1 MTRTGQLIIL
11 LVLTVFAA
19 DLAAAGEKE
28 ESAKA
33 IMIVDDFEDCDVDEW
48 QPAGGSC
55 TALATSLNPGGGVC
69 SMELIDDCGTTYNG
83 WYLDFASFQ
92 ADTVLVSLRSQSTSM
107 HDTFF
112 TVGEAVVG
120 GFRPAIFIR
129 AHGGG
134 FWVVAGTGGGIC
146 GAAYTALQWYDFAF
160 TIDWGTKTYDVSID
174 GTPCLSGVSFVGDA
188 STLDRIHVYNLDAS
202 AGWYDDIIMSQEP
215 PLPSIFDD
223 GFETGDTTAW
233 SSTVP

>member
-1 MTRTGQLIIL
+1 MTRTGRLIIV
-11 LVLTVFAA
+11 LVLMMLVA
-19 DLAAAGEKE
+19 DLVAAGETAGA
-28 ESAKA
+28 AKA
-33 IMIVDDFEDCDVDEW
+33 IMIVDDFEDCDVDGW

-69 SMELIDDCGTTYNG
+69 SMELINDCGTTYNG

-107 HDTFF
+107 RDTFF
-112 TVGEAVVG
+112 TVGEAVG
-120 GFRPAIFIR
+120 DNFRAAIVIR
-129 AHGGG
+129 ASNGGY
-134 FWVVAGTGGGIC
+134 WVVSGFGGGIC
-146 GAAYTALQWYDFAF
+146 GAPYTALQWYDFAF
-160 TIDWGTKTYDVSID
+160 TIDWGAKTYDVSID
-174 GTPCLSGVSFVGDA
+174 GTPCLSGVSFLENA

-202 AGWYDDIIMSQEP
+202 TGWYDDIIMSQEP

-223 GFETGDTTAW
+223 GFETGDTTSW